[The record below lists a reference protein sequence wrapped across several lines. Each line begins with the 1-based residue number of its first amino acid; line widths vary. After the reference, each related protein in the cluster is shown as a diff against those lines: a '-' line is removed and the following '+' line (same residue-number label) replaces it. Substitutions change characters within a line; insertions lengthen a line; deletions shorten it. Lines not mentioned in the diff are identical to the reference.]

1 MVITQSEVILD
12 LNENQLKQL
21 CIITGFKKAKK
32 GEIIYFSSSELSRVF
47 LLKKGNIKIV
57 SVDEI
62 VNLKSILMEITT

>member
-1 MVITQSEVILD
+1 MFEELKCWYLSNHKLFRT

-32 GEIIYFSSSELSRVF
+32 GKIIYFSYSELPRVF

-62 VNLKSILMEITT
+62 VNL

>member
-1 MVITQSEVILD
+1 MLVITQSEVILD

-32 GEIIYFSSSELSRVF
+32 GKIIYFSYSELPRVF

-62 VNLKSILMEITT
+62 VNL